1 MPGTCGRTTCLFF
14 FKGDVPLPSRTVL
27 ASSAR
32 QHAGPS
38 PCRKLPL
45 LALRASSSARPLQ
58 HHRFPP
64 GDDPLLN
71 HQIDQSAGQF
81 PVPGRP
87 LQLFNLIRR
96 KQTVNQLR
104 RIMKQSESPAGAANL
119 LRLFDHAM
127 DAADAYRSAAQHPVD
142 ILRRFFV
149 QGVRFRFHSQA
160 PNWFLSPCTICTG
173 GKRGLDIGPKKRL

>member
-45 LALRASSSARPLQ
+45 LALRASSSDRPLQ

-104 RIMKQSESPAGAANL
+104 RIMKRAKPAGANL
-119 LRLFDHAM
+119 LACSSRDGCGGRLPLCGPTPVIYC
-127 DAADAYRSAAQHPVD
+127 AASSYKAFASGFLPSPQLV
-142 ILRRFFV
+142 
-149 QGVRFRFHSQA
+149 
-160 PNWFLSPCTICTG
+160 LSPAQYAG
-173 GKRGLDIGPKKRL
+173 GKRVWISAKKRL